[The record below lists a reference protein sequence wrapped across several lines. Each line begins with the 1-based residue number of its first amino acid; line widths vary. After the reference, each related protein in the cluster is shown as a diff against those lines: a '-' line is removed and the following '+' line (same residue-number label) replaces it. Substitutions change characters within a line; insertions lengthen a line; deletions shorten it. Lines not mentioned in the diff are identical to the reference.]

1 MDRHD
6 NLAFSTAATASQQDT
21 HRELNDRDREALHRM
36 FNDMRSTLAGTS
48 HHLIA
53 AVPHP

>member
-36 FNDMRSTLAGTS
+36 FNDMRRTLAGTS